1 MQRLNRK
8 DGYQRTN
15 QKILV
20 SYIIILIIVQAVGLY
35 LLFNNLNLNSAI
47 IGAVAIGLLVPIF
60 LALIFMFY
68 AKKLKKN

>member
-1 MQRLNRK
+1 MQRLNPK

-15 QKILV
+15 EKILV